1 MTQVQIFVAIAVY
14 SFVYILS
21 AIAVGMYLY
30 NNRQWIDDEALFFA
44 SAGWLFFLLYLFL
57 IHWPIKFM
65 VWTCQRAAR
74 RGKKTTQVVK

>member
-1 MTQVQIFVAIAVY
+1 MTPVQIYVAIAVY

-21 AIAVGMYLY
+21 AIAVGIYLY
-30 NNRQWIDDEALFFA
+30 DNLQWREEALFFA

-74 RGKKTTQVVK
+74 RGKKTAKVVK